1 MADSD
6 TRKRILD
13 MLAAGRITADAAA
26 ELLKAVS
33 TSGPRL
39 PSPPPVPTPPPAPQR
54 GGARMLRILVDAPHT
69 GNGGK
74 VRVNVPL
81 ALAKYAM
88 RFIPRDTTEELSDQ
102 GIDLA
107 QLLQNLGDDLPQGRL
122 VDIEAEDDSGDA
134 KIAVIVEVV

>member
-1 MADSD
+1 MADPD
-6 TRKRILD
+6 ARKRILD
-13 MLAAGRITADAAA
+13 MLAAGRISADAAA

-33 TSGPRL
+33 VQGPRV
-39 PSPPPVPTPPPAPQR
+39 PAPPPVPTPPPTPAPGR
-54 GGARMLRILVDAPHT
+54 PRILRILVDAPNT

-88 RFIPRDTTEELSDQ
+88 RFIPRDTTDELSDQ

-107 QLLQNLGDDLPQGRL
+107 QLLQDLGDDLPQGRL

>member
-1 MADSD
+1 M
-6 TRKRILD
+6 
-13 MLAAGRITADAAA
+13 
-26 ELLKAVS
+26 
-33 TSGPRL
+33 
-39 PSPPPVPTPPPAPQR
+39 
-54 GGARMLRILVDAPHT
+54 
-69 GNGGK
+69 
-74 VRVNVPL
+74 NVPL

>member
-26 ELLKAVS
+26 ELLRAVS
-33 TSGPRL
+33 SSPPRI
-39 PSPPPVPTPPPAPQR
+39 PAIPEAPTPPPVPKR
-54 GGARMLRILVDAPHT
+54 GGPRMLRIVVDAPNA
-69 GNGGK
+69 GNKGK

-81 ALAKYAM
+81 ALAKFAA
-88 RFIPRDTTEELSDQ
+88 RFIPRDATQELTEQ

-107 QLLQNLGDDLPQGRL
+107 QLLQHLGDDLPEGRL
-122 VDIEAEDDSGDA
+122 VDIEADGESGDS
-134 KIAVIVEVV
+134 KVSIIVEVV